1 MHELAGTVRITVPH
15 QSKALNSHQQV
26 TELMELSFV
35 KQHYAQYL
43 RGGINMS
50 PCESIE
56 IFAEILMSMASKTES
71 KEF

>member
-1 MHELAGTVRITVPH
+1 MCNIIMHELAGTVRITVPH

-43 RGGINMS
+43 TGGINMS
-50 PCESIE
+50 S
-56 IFAEILMSMASKTES
+56 LLLKVLKYLLRS
-71 KEF
+71 